1 MTPELIQ
8 DINIGCI
15 AFLLI
20 SVVILIAATR
30 LRNGIAFMA
39 IVIVSTTVPVYLS
52 NLMRELGSEAFELSL
67 YIAGTINVLCF
78 PALWFFVHSQL
89 DRPFRFK
96 PVMLLHILPA
106 FVSLAA
112 NLLFYVPLSYEEV
125 EAERELLNSGTENLP
140 ALVNDVI
147 LFGQYMIY
155 FPFLFRYVSKRKK
168 FLLENYTNEDYM
180 LLLWLPRFLW
190 FFFILFTIVFIAY
203 ILAPRTDAWLIPI
216 LNTIGM
222 AYLTYCS
229 LRYVP
234 LTTITRAPGESAIS
248 ENPKKSPAPAL
259 SNEQMQDIC
268 RNAKEYLGTSRA
280 YLDPDITLAS
290 LAKDTGIP
298 PRNLSRSINSILDC
312 NFFEFI
318 NSMRVEYAKQ
328 RLLELSTSNYNIDS
342 IYTECGFRSRSTF
355 FFVFKKLTGSTP
367 AAWLSDAKNNHND

>member
-15 AFLLI
+15 AFLLL
-20 SVVILIAATR
+20 SVIILIAATR

-39 IVIVSTTVPVYLS
+39 LVIVSTTVPVYLS
-52 NLMRELGSEAFELSL
+52 NLMRELGSDAFEMSL
-67 YIAGTINVLCF
+67 YIAGTINVMCF
-78 PALWFFVHSQL
+78 PSLWFFVHSQL

-96 PVMLLHILPA
+96 PVMLLHLLPA
-106 FVSLAA
+106 LISLAA
-112 NLLFYVPLSYEEV
+112 NLIFYIPLSAEEV
-125 EAERELLNSGTENLP
+125 AAERELLNSGTENLP

-155 FPFLFRYVSKRKK
+155 FPFLFRYVSRRKK
-168 FLLENYTNEDYM
+168 FLLENYTDEDYH

-190 FFFILFTIVFIAY
+190 FFFMLFTIVFVAY
-203 ILAPRTDAWLIPI
+203 IIAPRTDAWLIPI

-234 LTTITRAPGESAIS
+234 LTTIARPAAEAEIQDSPKQASMPSLSA
-248 ENPKKSPAPAL
+248 
-259 SNEQMQDIC
+259 EQMQEIC
-268 RNAKEYLGTSRA
+268 EKVREYLVTSKS
-280 YLDPDITLAS
+280 YLNPDISLAS
-290 LAKDTGIP
+290 LAKDSGIA
-298 PRNLSRSINSILDC
+298 PRNLSRAINSHLNC

-328 RLLELSTSNYNIDS
+328 RLLELSTTNYNIDS
-342 IYTECGFRSRSTF
+342 IYNECGFRSRSTF
-355 FFVFKKLTGSTP
+355 FFVFKKLVGKTP
-367 AAWLSDAKNNHND
+367 AVWLSETKK